1 MISYSNISAI
11 IVDVDQLVIEPI
23 YDEFDDLPLY
33 QRQIIIKT
41 KKGETFTLTLQATKK
56 QYLQVHKKLKYENW
70 LTPTV
75 YTGNVSDDEEQ
86 ESD

>member
-1 MISYSNISAI
+1 MISYSNVSAI

-41 KKGETFTLTLQATKK
+41 KKQL
-56 QYLQVHKKLKYENW
+56 
-70 LTPTV
+70 
-75 YTGNVSDDEEQ
+75 S
-86 ESD
+86 